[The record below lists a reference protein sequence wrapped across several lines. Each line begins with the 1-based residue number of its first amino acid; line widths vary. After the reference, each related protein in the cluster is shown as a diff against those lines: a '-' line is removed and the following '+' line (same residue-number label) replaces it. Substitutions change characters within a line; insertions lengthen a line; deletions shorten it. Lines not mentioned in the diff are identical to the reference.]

1 MSEKIETYIVKPK
14 PLGDLPHHEMD
25 KIKKAMQ
32 AFIYLNDSLVAG
44 SDLVIHIGEIHQLTA
59 PIQPYVD
66 QHKHDVSSAYALI
79 GDLTLEVIIEGEKR
93 EVAGPAGVFIPAGKM
108 HSVRPLRGTGYFI
121 VIQRSGKFE

>member
-1 MSEKIETYIVKPK
+1 MAEKIDPCIVKPK

-25 KIKKAMQ
+25 KVKQAMQ
-32 AFIYLNDSLVAG
+32 AFIYLNDSLVPGA
-44 SDLVIHIGEIHQLTA
+44 DMVIHIGEIKNLTA
-59 PIQPYVD
+59 PFQPYVD

-79 GDLTLEVIIEGEKR
+79 GDLTLEVIIEGEKK
-93 EVAGPAGVFIPAGKM
+93 EVSGPAGVFIPPGKM